1 MPPDRLKT
9 QANVATD
16 RLRRESQRAKFAA
29 RASDRKTVV
38 LELDEAGETLCVW
51 YWPVN
56 DDGGRVVPSDLAS
69 HRRSHQ
75 FRGPR
80 CLCAFIDD
88 DENSSYHREAA
99 MIVLTRGPH
108 AGEYVACCASSKCGY
123 IVFIEQI
130 HQYSGVPVKT
140 YPRRNADEP
149 RPHEIVFLDGNDIK
163 LEDVIQRR
171 QLRRHET
178 NLVFDKLLKLDSFCR
193 PGLTQAEFHHFLT
206 RCNGCDL
213 IMTRRMFER
222 HDCVG
227 SGMRR
232 GNSEKTEV
240 IDLTSDSEGDN
251 DE

>member
-1 MPPDRLKT
+1 MAPDRLQT
-9 QANVATD
+9 RANVATD
-16 RLRRESQRAKFAA
+16 RLRRESQREKFAA

-56 DDGGRVVPSDLAS
+56 DDGG
-69 HRRSHQ
+69 H
-75 FRGPR
+75 
-80 CLCAFIDD
+80 D

-108 AGEYVACCASSKCGY
+108 AGEYVACCAS
-123 IVFIEQI
+123 IFIEQI
-130 HQYSGVPVKT
+130 HQYSGVPVKN

-171 QLRRHET
+171 QLRQHET
-178 NLVFDKLLKLDSFCR
+178 NLVFDKLLKLGSFCR

-213 IMTRRMFER
+213 IMTRRMFKH

-251 DE
+251 DK

>member
-1 MPPDRLKT
+1 MAPDRLQT

-16 RLRRESQRAKFAA
+16 RFRRECQREKFAA

-38 LELDEAGETLCVW
+38 LELDEARETLCVW

-56 DDGGRVVPSDLAS
+56 DHGERVVPSDLAS
-69 HRRSHQ
+69 HRKSHR

-80 CLCAFIDD
+80 CLCGFIDD
-88 DENSSYHREAA
+88 DENASYHREAA
-99 MIVLTRGPH
+99 IVVLTRGPH
-108 AGEYVACCASSKCGY
+108 VGEYVACCASSKCGY
-123 IVFIEQI
+123 ID
-130 HQYSGVPVKT
+130 P
-140 YPRRNADEP
+140 DEA
-149 RPHEIVFLDGNDIK
+149 RPYEIVFLDGDDIK
-163 LEDVIQRR
+163 LQDVIQRR

-178 NLVFDKLLKLDSFCR
+178 HLVFDKLLKLDSFSR

-227 SGMRR
+227 STRR
-232 GNSEKTEV
+232 GNSEETEV
-240 IDLTSDSEGDN
+240 IDLTTED

>member
-1 MPPDRLKT
+1 MAPDRLQT
-9 QANVATD
+9 RANIATD
-16 RLRRESQRAKFAA
+16 RLRGESQREKFAA

-51 YWPVN
+51 Y
-56 DDGGRVVPSDLAS
+56 
-69 HRRSHQ
+69 
-75 FRGPR
+75 
-80 CLCAFIDD
+80 C
-88 DENSSYHREAA
+88 YHHEAA

-108 AGEYVACCASSKCGY
+108 AGEYVACCAS
-123 IVFIEQI
+123 IFIKQI
-130 HQYSGVPVKT
+130 HQYSGVPVKN

-178 NLVFDKLLKLDSFCR
+178 NLVFDKLLKLDSFCQ

-213 IMTRRMFER
+213 IMTRRMFEH

-251 DE
+251 DK